1 MITHRRNAAMR
12 RHSFQSPALR
22 RTWIFDL
29 DNTLFDASEH
39 VFPFLHDSMKA
50 YIQAH
55 LDLDETQAAQLR
67 RHYWLRYG
75 ATLDGLVRHHGTDPQ
90 HFLQSTHRLPDW
102 RRMVRC
108 LPGLRDALRRLSGR
122 KIVFTNS
129 PRYYAELVLRR
140 LGLRP
145 YVDALYSIEHS
156 GYRAKPDIRAFRA
169 LLADARLHAR
179 RCIMVEDSARNL
191 RPAKRLGMR
200 TAWVSRTARRAA
212 WIDCRARS
220 VRALLHGSVSAA
232 PFMTLTDPAVRF

>member
-1 MITHRRNAAMR
+1 MISRRRNVAVR
-12 RHSFQSPALR
+12 RRRFQSPAWQ

-29 DNTLFDASEH
+29 DNTLFDASRH
-39 VFPFLHDSMKA
+39 VFPFLHNSMNA

-90 HFLQSTHRLPDW
+90 HFLQSTHQLPDW

-129 PRYYAELVLRR
+129 PRYYAELVLSR

-145 YVDALYSIEHS
+145 HIDAVYSIEHS
-156 GYRAKPDIRAFRA
+156 AYRGKPDIRAFRA

-191 RPAKRLGMR
+191 LPAKRLGMR

-212 WIDCRARS
+212 WIDQRAGS
-220 VRALLHGSVSAA
+220 VAALLRGRIA
-232 PFMTLTDPAVRF
+232 PMDRRTSYDRHP